1 MAEDECDGGGARG
14 GARGGNKTNLEVQV
28 DGWRRVRN
36 LPKSKCVQEVD
47 TNR

>member
-28 DGWRRVRN
+28 DRWKESK
-36 LPKSKCVQEVD
+36 KSAKK
-47 TNR
+47 

>member
-28 DGWRRVRN
+28 DGWKESK
-36 LPKSKCVQEVD
+36 KSAKK
-47 TNR
+47 